1 MWEMREMWEN
11 LRNARIARNA
21 RRTRNMRK
29 MRNARNSRNVRNVRN
44 ARNVYVDIG
53 AVDEYATWVRT
64 LDFVDVS
71 DAELDQDTYQSAEN
85 KYLENDVENAT
96 VGFQKYL
103 KKLKMK

>member
-1 MWEMREMWEN
+1 MQNFPTQKKQRE
-11 LRNARIARNA
+11 A
-21 RRTRNMRK
+21 
-29 MRNARNSRNVRNVRN
+29 VRN

-103 KKLKMK
+103 KNSLMD